1 MKYLGLSE
9 DKIVKD
15 ILVDYPLVI
24 TYSSIIEVADTDEV
38 YEKSVKANAPGA
50 YEIMDKELFEQQRT
64 FKWDEQRLLRNQ
76 LLTECDWVVLPHSP
90 VAEASLQAWL
100 DYRQELRDCIKPGT
114 NPFAIVWPQKP

>member
-1 MKYLGLSE
+1 MKYLGL
-9 DKIVKD
+9 DGNKIVKA
-15 ILVDYPLVI
+15 VYQDYPTLI
-24 TYSSIIEVADTDEV
+24 TNSLIIEVADTDEI
-38 YEKSVKANAPGA
+38 YENSIKAHGPNH
-50 YEIMDKELFEQQRT
+50 YEVMDQELFDTQRAY
-64 FKWDEQRLLRNQ
+64 KWDEIRLLRNQ